1 MNNTINV
8 DLGFKTYKN
17 GNYEVSISP
26 ITGTKIRD
34 NHRDDNLFDAEFPEC
49 ADICITSYC
58 DRGCPFCY
66 VSSGENGRDAP
77 FDEMKPTLDTFRP
90 WTEVALGGGSPILH
104 KELVKILEFFK
115 TKNVLPSITVHW
127 KHFEEKFP
135 FLMDMCKNGLLYG
148 VGVSASSYRED
159 VSRLIV
165 KNRFNNAVIHTIAG
179 ITGAADMSKYAE
191 AGNKILILGYKNM
204 GRGKKD
210 ETEYG
215 RDIQTKIDELKT
227 WLAAAIRDKSFNNVV
242 SFDNLALK
250 QLDIKN
256 LLTEDQWNESYMGDD
271 GVDGKLTSASMYI
284 DFVNKT
290 FSRNSV
296 NANKHDIGNIVDVK
310 DMFQILKKGE

>member
-1 MNNTINV
+1 MKPAIKIDRFEKYT
-8 DLGFKTYKN
+8 N
-17 GNYEVSISP
+17 GNYDVMISP

-148 VGVSASSYRED
+148 VGVSAASYRED

-165 KNRFNNAVIHTIAG
+165 ENRFRNAVIHTIVMIHDQSCIVG
-179 ITGAADMSKYAE
+179 IHLLPSTVIPLCFFIYDL
-191 AGNKILILGYKNM
+191 LI
-204 GRGKKD
+204 
-210 ETEYG
+210 
-215 RDIQTKIDELKT
+215 
-227 WLAAAIRDKSFNNVV
+227 VV
-242 SFDNLALK
+242 ICFPCQSCTDP
-250 QLDIKN
+250 
-256 LLTEDQWNESYMGDD
+256 
-271 GVDGKLTSASMYI
+271 
-284 DFVNKT
+284 
-290 FSRNSV
+290 
-296 NANKHDIGNIVDVK
+296 
-310 DMFQILKKGE
+310 